1 MLVSLENKILDT
13 FSNKRKKFGNVLH
26 EPLKVGKLNSIVG
39 TVIECTGIDA
49 TLGELFGIEN
59 IDGNIVEAEV
69 IGIKNGKTLLLP
81 FNKTIGLKEGCIV
94 YSLGAQCIKVGK
106 ELVGRVLDANANPI
120 DGKGKLQDIKEELYK
135 NHHHH

>member
-69 IGIKNGKTLLLP
+69 IGIKDGKTLLLP

-94 YSLGAQCIKVGK
+94 YSLGNSMSIKVGK
-106 ELVGRVLDANANPI
+106 ELVGRVLDLSLI
-120 DGKGKLQDIKEELYK
+120 HI
-135 NHHHH
+135 